1 MDDWTTCDSC
11 EAEFKIITDA
21 VTTPIAWCPYCGEE
35 LTIELEDEDYDLD
48 DWKPGDRIEF

>member
-21 VTTPIAWCPYCGEE
+21 VTPIAWCPYCGEE
-35 LTIELEDEDYDLD
+35 LTIEDADDYDLD
-48 DWKPGDRIEF
+48 DWEQSDQIEF